1 MTKQL
6 YGMVFQVNEGAQT
19 IAASIEEVTASISD
33 TLNITKET
41 TETSRHIAEGT
52 ENQSTKL
59 KNIASLIKA
68 MSDSIQHVTD
78 DVTEA
83 VSLSVNSKDAASR
96 GTTAV
101 DDTINKMSE
110 ICEFVETT
118 SIAIQKLSTHSEKIV
133 TFVDVISNITNQTN
147 LLALNASIEAARA
160 GDAGKGFAVVANEV
174 QKLAEQ
180 SSEAASQISTVVN
193 DIQTE
198 IKDAV
203 KTMNSGAAI
212 AKQGSGVVKEA
223 GGALDAIVVSINKV
237 FDIIKRI
244 NVESETQSSESSEIV
259 KNTMVITEIA
269 DDTAASAEETM
280 MSLVS
285 EEEVIREMS
294 IAMDEL
300 SRISE
305 TLLESVS
312 HFNIKPAN

>member
-1 MTKQL
+1 
-6 YGMVFQVNEGAQT
+6 
-19 IAASIEEVTASISD
+19 
-33 TLNITKET
+33 
-41 TETSRHIAEGT
+41 
-52 ENQSTKL
+52 
-59 KNIASLIKA
+59 

-78 DVTEA
+78 DVSEA
-83 VSLSVNSKDAASR
+83 VHLSVNSKDAANR

-118 SIAIQKLSTHSEKIV
+118 SVAIQKLSTHSEKIV

-160 GDAGKGFAVVANEV
+160 GDAGRGFAVVANEV

-193 DIQTE
+193 DIQSE

-223 GGALDAIVVSINKV
+223 GGALDAIVISINKV
-237 FDIIKRI
+237 FDIIERI
-244 NVESETQSSESSEIV
+244 NVESETQSNESSEIV
-259 KNTMVITEIA
+259 KNTMVISEIA
-269 DDTAASAEETM
+269 DDTAASAEQTM
-280 MSLVS
+280 MSLVN
-285 EEEVIREMS
+285 EEEVISEMS
-294 IAMDEL
+294 KAMEEL
-300 SRISE
+300 ARISE

-312 HFNIKPAN
+312 HFNIKRTFKLNS